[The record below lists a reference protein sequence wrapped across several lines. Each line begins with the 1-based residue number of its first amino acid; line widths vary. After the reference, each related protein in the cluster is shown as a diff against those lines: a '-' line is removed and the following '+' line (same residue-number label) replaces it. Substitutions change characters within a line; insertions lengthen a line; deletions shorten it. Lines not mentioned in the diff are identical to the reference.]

1 MIVNRLNNRIEFYS
15 ITSGKNDYGEAI
27 STPKLEL
34 TLWADIAKDS
44 IKEYQEHDFD
54 EKGSRRLTFL
64 IDHRASLKIKREW
77 TIKFRDNNFEIV
89 DIERDYTFKDM
100 TKIMASEVS
109 K

>member
-1 MIVNRLNNRIEFYS
+1 MITNRMNNRIEFYS
-15 ITSGKNDYGEAI
+15 IKSSKNSYGEAVVEK
-27 STPKLEL
+27 KLEAK
-34 TLWADIAKDS
+34 LWADIAKDS

-64 IDHRASLKIKREW
+64 VDHRASLNVKREW
-77 TIKFRDNNFEIV
+77 TIRFRDQDFEIL